1 MNKTPKF
8 SGRLTQIMNTLRFL
22 RFGIL
27 FIAAGFFLSC
37 VLAQAQLY
45 DTELFAVQ
53 LPSGAEV
60 RPVTVDRD
68 GDSATY
74 VYSAKLPHHGYA
86 NIYVNEFNQCCVED
100 GDHFELK
107 YSQSRLRSHFAP
119 GAAASSITAA
129 TLGGLPGYQQTIRG
143 QVPGGSGLP
152 YVLRWRCAVS
162 KDRKHVW
169 ILETTAP
176 GDQELSEAA
185 SEAFFNSLRIK

>member
-1 MNKTPKF
+1 MNIRTLPKPIF
-8 SGRLTQIMNTLRFL
+8 V
-22 RFGIL
+22 
-27 FIAAGFFLSC
+27 
-37 VLAQAQLY
+37 VLAVGFLLPRAFAQGQVY
-45 DTELFAVQ
+45 DTQLFSVQ
-53 LPSGAEV
+53 FPAGAEV
-60 RPVTVDRD
+60 RPTTVDRD
-68 GDSATY
+68 SESLTY

-107 YSQSRLRSHFAP
+107 YSKSKLQSHFAP
-119 GAAASSITAA
+119 GAAVSPITSA
-129 TLGGLPGYQQTIRG
+129 TLGGLRGHQQTIRG
-143 QVPGGSGLP
+143 QVSGGSGLP
-152 YVLRWRCAVS
+152 YLLRWRSAIS